1 MISVAMSWIKRNLL
15 RSALLISFSI
25 LLSCAS
31 TQSWKTAIA
40 WKDFSFNALPTARD
54 YPDEGAV
61 VLLDAGD
68 AEIFKSGEFS
78 FTVLERHTIIKIFDE
93 RGFVFTNVTIPYS
106 SASEIS
112 NLQARTI
119 SPDGKIVPL
128 PENQVYDVTLYPG
141 FIFYSDVRAK
151 RFALPAVEKGCV
163 VEYRWRTTVRNFTYR
178 DRWTFQNEVPTL
190 ISRYH
195 LKAPAEWEVK
205 WKTIGIDLQ
214 PEIVKVPAGFKQDY
228 FWQAKN
234 LAPLI
239 AEPGMPPSQRV
250 MASLILSPIGM
261 SRWNDIA
268 RWYREL
274 ISDRIKADKSIKEK
288 AVELTKECKSE
299 REKLAAIYNFVR
311 DHVRYVAIA
320 IGIGGYQPHFAE
332 EIYANRYGDCKDKVT
347 LIMAMASAVGLT
359 VEPVIIST
367 WQNGDVDTSIVSH
380 THFNHLIARA
390 ILSDSTNV
398 WMDATE
404 SYCPFGKLPW
414 YDQDRQV
421 LSVNSHGEGEW
432 LTTPSAGS
440 EENVIQRTWK
450 LRIDSSGI
458 CHGRQSMLLAGAAG
472 MEAREEIHS
481 MREGELQRW
490 VHSPLLARFPQ
501 AHFKPVELKNR
512 MRLDQP
518 LQFSCDFRWS
528 LANTDSN
535 IAFPLSLEKF
545 SQFDWQKLFVE
556 KERKFPLL
564 FRYPIRIIDSLSVEV
579 DGDWSLLAKSEC
591 DSLSTKIGRF
601 AISSAWSSAN
611 TFRLVR
617 RLQIEKTEVPPED
630 YRGLWQ
636 FINAVAMKDQSTT
649 LLLTSKR

>member
-1 MISVAMSWIKRNLL
+1 M
-15 RSALLISFSI
+15 
-25 LLSCAS
+25 
-31 TQSWKTAIA
+31 QSWKTAVA
-40 WKDFSFNALPTARD
+40 WKDFSFSSLPSAKD

-78 FTVLERHTIIKIFDE
+78 FTVMERHTVIKIFDE
-93 RGFVFTNVTIPYS
+93 RGFVFANVTIPYS
-106 SASEIS
+106 SSSEIS
-112 NLQARTI
+112 SLQARTI
-119 SPDGKIVPL
+119 TPDGKIVPL

-178 DRWTFQNEVPTL
+178 DRWDFQNEVPTL

-205 WKTIGIDLQ
+205 WKTIGIEVQ

-228 FWQAKN
+228 LWQAKN
-234 LAPLI
+234 LPPLI
-239 AEPGMPPSQRV
+239 PEAGMPPSQRV
-250 MASLILSPIGM
+250 TASLILSPIGM

-268 RWYREL
+268 HWYHGL
-274 ISDRIKADKSIKEK
+274 ISDRIKPGKSVKEK
-288 AVELTKECKSE
+288 AAELAKNCQSE
-299 REKLAAIYNFVR
+299 GEKLAAIYDFVR
-311 DHVRYVAIA
+311 DHIRYVAIA

-332 EIYANRYGDCKDKVT
+332 EIYTNRYGDCKDKVT

-390 ILSDSTNV
+390 ELSDGADV

-404 SYCPFGKLPW
+404 TYCPFGRLPW
-414 YDQDRQV
+414 YDQNRQV
-421 LSVNSHGEGEW
+421 LSVDSKGVGEW
-432 LTTPSAGS
+432 LTTPTDGTG
-440 EENVIQRTWK
+440 ENAIERVWN
-450 LRIDSSGI
+450 LRIDSAGV
-458 CHGRQSMLLAGAAG
+458 CHGRQSMRLGGAAA
-472 MEAREEIHS
+472 MEAREEFGLLREAEIQSWIH
-481 MREGELQRW
+481 R
-490 VHSPLLARFPQ
+490 PLLERFPQ
-501 AHFKPVELKNR
+501 AIIERAQVSYQT
-512 MRLDQP
+512 RLDVP
-518 LQFSCDFRWS
+518 LQYSCDFRWS
-528 LANTDSN
+528 LANTDSS

-564 FRYPIRIIDSLSVEV
+564 FRYPIEIIDSLTIDVAMNWNLV
-579 DGDWSLLAKSEC
+579 AKPEC
-591 DSLSTKIGRF
+591 DTLSAEFGRF
-601 AISSAWSSAN
+601 TLSSTQPSMN
-611 TFRLVR
+611 TFRIVR
-617 RLQIEKTEVPPED
+617 QLSLDQAEVPAKEYPK
-630 YRGLWQ
+630 LWQ
-636 FINAVAMKDQSTT
+636 FINAVAMKDQSTVV
-649 LLLTSKR
+649 LLAPKR